1 MLKLGFGYTCIYIT
15 MSVCL
20 NYHLYVCSYV
30 SHPHILSIISSVV
43 LWDIYYWKLLNNTE
57 MFPLFSVEPIFDKV
71 SPTKIE
77 IIEDESRTVDMTA
90 RANPTDV
97 TYTLYKQGEITQ
109 VSSFT
114 INNGMLQISGI
125 KRDHS
130 GQYALKAANSEGFR
144 FHNFSVNVLCK
155 WKIMGYFRM

>member
-1 MLKLGFGYTCIYIT
+1 MYLYHHVRLSKLS
-15 MSVCL
+15 SVCL
-20 NYHLYVCSYV
+20 FICQ
-30 SHPHILSIISSVV
+30 SSTYTFHYFFCRP
-43 LWDIYYWKLLNNTE
+43 LRYLLLKIVNNTE

-155 WKIMGYFRM
+155 